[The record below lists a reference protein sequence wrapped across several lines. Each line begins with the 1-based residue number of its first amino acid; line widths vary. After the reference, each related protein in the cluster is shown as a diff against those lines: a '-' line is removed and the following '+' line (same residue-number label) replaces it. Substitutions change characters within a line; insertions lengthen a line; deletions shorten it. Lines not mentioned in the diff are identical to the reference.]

1 MLNSRIPSEILT
13 SENPVIKITIQASD
27 NGDPIKFTQ
36 QNFTL
41 LITNI
46 EIVAK
51 ELPVVAIDN
60 TELPE
65 DSEIGTVIGTLY
77 NVNESIGEDIVFE
90 LEANPDD
97 LFSIKD
103 NKQLIIY

>member
-1 MLNSRIPSEILT
+1 
-13 SENPVIKITIQASD
+13 
-27 NGDPIKFTQ
+27 
-36 QNFTL
+36 L

-90 LEANPDD
+90 LETNPDELSEACIVIFITGFSLVKISD
-97 LFSIKD
+97 GMGEFKINLFPST
-103 NKQLIIY
+103 